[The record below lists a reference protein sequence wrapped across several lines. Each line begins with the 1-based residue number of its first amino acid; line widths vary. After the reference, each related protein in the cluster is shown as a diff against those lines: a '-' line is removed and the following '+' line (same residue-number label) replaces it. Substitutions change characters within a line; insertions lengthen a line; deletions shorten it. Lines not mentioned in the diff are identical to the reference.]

1 MPLASPSMEIE
12 KVKTV
17 MFVEITSHA
26 AEELEI

>member
-12 KVKTV
+12 KVKIV
-17 MFVEITSHA
+17 MFVEIKSHA

>member
-17 MFVEITSHA
+17 MFVKIKSRA